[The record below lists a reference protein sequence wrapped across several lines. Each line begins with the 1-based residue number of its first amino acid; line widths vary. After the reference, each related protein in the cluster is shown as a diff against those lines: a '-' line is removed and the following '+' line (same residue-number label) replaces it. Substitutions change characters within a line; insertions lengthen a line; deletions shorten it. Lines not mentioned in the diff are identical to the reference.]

1 MTRERLYTS
10 VEVIHKKVDKSKT
23 AVADGQLTFFQLAYV
38 IAGAGKLRINRNRI
52 PYNTGNLMLLTPNDH
67 HAFEVQTP
75 TEFLLIR
82 FNKAYIR
89 EYQWK
94 SIDHIE
100 VLLYHATHLS
110 GCILKCKSDET
121 LVRSI
126 VATILHEMDHSGL
139 YNEDLTR
146 HFVNS
151 LIVIAARNIA
161 MIRPANLKVN
171 TDQRILDIINYIQLN
186 ISSPEKL
193 KATAIARSFQL
204 SHTYLGSYF
213 KNQCGETIQNFI
225 ANYRIRLIEHRLQF
239 SDMRINEIAAE
250 FGFTDESHLN
260 KFFKKHR
267 QQSLTAYRK
276 TQSGSLSLETKPA
289 SKT

>member
-1 MTRERLYTS
+1 MTKEKLYTS
-10 VEVIHKKVDKSKT
+10 IEIIHKKLNNS
-23 AVADGQLTFFQLAYV
+23 AVADGKLTFFQLAYV
-38 IAGAGKLRINRNRI
+38 IAGEGNLRINGNRI
-52 PYNTGNLMLLTPNDH
+52 PYNTGNLMLLTPNDSH
-67 HAFEVQTP
+67 SFEVRTP
-75 TEFLLIR
+75 SEFLLVR
-82 FNKAYIR
+82 FNKAYIK

-94 SIDHIE
+94 SICHVE
-100 VLLYHATHLS
+100 VLLYHATHLL
-110 GCILKCKSDET
+110 GCILRCKSDEL

-126 VATILHEMDHSGL
+126 VGSILHEMDHSSL

-161 MIRPANLKVN
+161 MIRPANLKAN
-171 TDQRILDIINYIQLN
+171 ADQRLLGIINYIQLN

-193 KATAIARSFQL
+193 KATAIAKTFGL

-213 KNQCGETIQNFI
+213 KNQCGETIQHYI
-225 ANYRIRLIEHRLQF
+225 ANYKIRLIEHRLKF
-239 SDMRINEIAAE
+239 SDMRINEIASE

-267 QQSLTAYRK
+267 QQNLTSFRK
-276 TQSGSLSLETKPA
+276 IANHHQAARRIGSST
-289 SKT
+289 

>member
-1 MTRERLYTS
+1 MTKERLYTP
-10 VEVIHKKVDKSKT
+10 VEVVHRKIDVGT
-23 AVADGQLTFFQLAYV
+23 AADGQLTFFQMAYV
-38 IAGAGKLRINRNRI
+38 IAGSGKLRINGNRI
-52 PYNTGNLMLLTPNDH
+52 PYDTGNLMLLTPNDSH
-67 HAFEVQTP
+67 SFEPHTP
-75 TEFLLIR
+75 SEFLLVR
-82 FNKAYIR
+82 FNKSYIK
-89 EYQWK
+89 EFQWK
-94 SIDHIE
+94 SLDHME

-110 GCILKCKSDET
+110 GCILRCKSDET

-126 VATILHEMDHSGL
+126 VDAMLHEMNHSGL

-161 MIRPANLKVN
+161 MIRPANLKAN
-171 TDQRILDIINYIQLN
+171 ADQRILAIINHIQLN

-193 KATAIARSFQL
+193 RSTAIAKTFGI

-213 KNQCGETIQNFI
+213 KNQCGETILHYI
-225 ANYRIRLIEHRLQF
+225 ANYRIRLIEHRLKF
-239 SDMRINEIAAE
+239 SDMRVGEIATE

-267 QQSLTAYRK
+267 QQNLTRYRK
-276 TQSGSLSLETKPA
+276 TATPSSTSLT
-289 SKT
+289 

>member
-1 MTRERLYTS
+1 MTRERLYTA
-10 VEVIHKKVDKSKT
+10 VEVIHKKIDSSS
-23 AVADGQLTFFQLAYV
+23 AADGQLTFFQMAYV
-38 IAGAGKLRINRNRI
+38 IAGSGRLRINGNRI
-52 PYNTGNLMLLTPNDH
+52 PYDTGNLMLLTPNDH
-67 HAFEVQTP
+67 HSFEVHTP
-75 TEFLLIR
+75 SEFLLIR
-82 FNKAYIR
+82 FNKTYIK

-94 SIDHIE
+94 SIDHLE

-110 GCILKCKSDET
+110 GCILRCKSDEW

-126 VATILHEMDHSGL
+126 VGSMLHEMDHGSL

-161 MIRPANLKVN
+161 MIRPANLKPN
-171 TDQRILDIINYIQLN
+171 ADQRILDIINYIQLN

-193 KATAIARSFQL
+193 KAPAIAKTFGL

-213 KNQCGETIQNFI
+213 KNQCGETIQHYI
-225 ANYRIRLIEHRLQF
+225 ANYRIRLIEHRLKF
-239 SDMRINEIAAE
+239 SDLRINEIATE

-267 QQSLTAYRK
+267 HLNLTRYRK
-276 TQSGSLSLETKPA
+276 SA
-289 SKT
+289 SPSSTTRAPIPS

>member
-1 MTRERLYTS
+1 MKKERLYTS
-10 VEVIHKKVDKSKT
+10 VEVIHKKLEKS
-23 AVADGQLTFFQLAYV
+23 AVEDGQLTFFQLAYV
-38 IAGAGKLRINRNRI
+38 ITGAGKLRINRNRI
-52 PYNTGNLMLLTPNDH
+52 PYNTGNMMLLTPNDH
-67 HAFEVQTP
+67 HAFEVRTP

-82 FNKAYIR
+82 FNRSYIR
-89 EYQWK
+89 EFQWK

-100 VLLYHATHLS
+100 VLLYYASHLS
-110 GCILKCKSDET
+110 GCILKCESDKI

-126 VATILHEMDHSGL
+126 VSSMLHEMNNGGL

-146 HFVNS
+146 HFANS

-161 MIRPANLKVN
+161 MIRPANLKVSA
-171 TDQRILDIINYIQLN
+171 DQRVLEIINHIQLN
-186 ISSPEKL
+186 ISYPEKL
-193 KATAIARSFQL
+193 KATTIAKAFKL

-213 KNQCGETIQNFI
+213 KKQCGETIQNFI
-225 ANYRIRLIEHRLQF
+225 ANYRIRLIEHRLKF

-276 TQSGSLSLETKPA
+276 AQA
-289 SKT
+289 